1 MKQLKAMMKR
11 INQDAWKNTQNIHV
25 WAATRPW
32 RDMFSS
38 SYIVIQYLKD
48 RQMLHL
54 VDFWTYFLPVGS
66 CCRVFLNCSV
76 APAEYAAT
84 FFWKD
89 FGKKYHCTNVPI
101 RHLSAQSYG
110 GPLPVNPRRSTSHLG
125 ASERLIKS
133 LPRRWPEQEKQD
145 ADVAAEYHVIGPKW
159 FTPESKFFD
168 DDDDDDGDDDDDDDD
183 GDDDCDDDDDDIQ
196 WVWYPHIGRIKAK

>member
-1 MKQLKAMMKR
+1 MSGMSPSRCGPMKQLKAMMKR
-11 INQDAWKNTQNIHV
+11 INQDAWKKTQNIHV
-25 WAATRPW
+25 WAATKPW

-54 VDFWTYFLPVGS
+54 VDFWTYIFSAGLFLLSCFFWIAPV
-66 CCRVFLNCSV
+66 
-76 APAEYAAT
+76 EYAAT

-89 FGKKYHCTNVPI
+89 FGKKYH
-101 RHLSAQSYG
+101 LSAHSYG

-133 LPRRWPEQEKQD
+133 LPRRWPEQEKTRCGRCRGI
-145 ADVAAEYHVIGPKW
+145 ACHWPKMIN
-159 FTPESKFFD
+159 PGK
-168 DDDDDDGDDDDDDDD
+168 
-183 GDDDCDDDDDDIQ
+183 
-196 WVWYPHIGRIKAK
+196 